1 VTSADESSTF
11 AEAVS
16 NPCWMKAIQEEMSS
30 ITDNKTWSLEEL
42 PAGHRAI
49 GLKWVFKLKRN
60 EEGQVVKHKAHLV
73 AKGASFLGSTP
84 YGRKVRFP
92 EW

>member
-1 VTSADESSTF
+1 VEHAKVHVISADEPSTF

-16 NPCWMKAIQEEMSS
+16 NPCWMKAMQEEMSS

-60 EEGQVVKHKAHLV
+60 EEG
-73 AKGASFLGSTP
+73 
-84 YGRKVRFP
+84 
-92 EW
+92 